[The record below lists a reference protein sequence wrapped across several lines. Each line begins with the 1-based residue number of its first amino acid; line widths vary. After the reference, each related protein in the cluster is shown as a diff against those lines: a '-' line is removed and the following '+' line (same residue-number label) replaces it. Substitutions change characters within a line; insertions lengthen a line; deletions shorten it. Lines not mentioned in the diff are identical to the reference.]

1 MRQSLSL
8 IEVLISVMLISVVI
22 VSMLQIK
29 ENNIHFIEKSKD
41 SIKYNE
47 YISMIA
53 FDKSTNGKIYLSDKV
68 NFKDDDI
75 RRDLKNIKIE
85 KKIENLESLEFS
97 TDEYNLRVDIE
108 EISFKI
114 DKKFEK
120 KFYRFSLVN

>member
-97 TDEYNLRVDIE
+97 ADEYNLRVDIE